1 MPNAHGGAGTSST
14 SDGTAAADV
23 GRSGKKRRRR
33 MRQQVAAA
41 GRNAE
46 VSASTNGAAAV
57 SEETEVFRSDG
68 GADQAQKIGEDTDGK
83 SGVDADMPT
92 ANEATAA
99 AETLEKDD
107 NALRIERMRLKK
119 QQRKAAREVKR
130 KKAQAA
136 GG

>member
-1 MPNAHGGAGTSST
+1 
-14 SDGTAAADV
+14 
-23 GRSGKKRRRR
+23 

-57 SEETEVFRSDG
+57 LEETEVSRCNGS
-68 GADQAQKIGEDTDGK
+68 ADQAQNIGEDTDGK
-83 SGVDADMPT
+83 SGIDADTPT
-92 ANEATAA
+92 ANVATAA
-99 AETLEKDD
+99 AETLENDD

-119 QQRKAAREVKR
+119 QQRKAAREAKR

-136 GG
+136 VG